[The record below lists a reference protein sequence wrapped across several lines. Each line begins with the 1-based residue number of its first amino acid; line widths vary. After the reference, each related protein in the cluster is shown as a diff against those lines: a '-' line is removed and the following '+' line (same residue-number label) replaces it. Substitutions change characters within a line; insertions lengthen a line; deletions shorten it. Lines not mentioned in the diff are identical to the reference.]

1 MSQPGTFIHP
11 GVPRIDGE
19 PLLSIDDLQTYFH
32 TDEGEV
38 KAVDGVTLAVEEGK
52 TLGIVGESGS
62 GKSVTAFSIMRLI
75 PEEQGRIV
83 GGHITWRG
91 KGEAVGL
98 ESIPIEQMPRYR
110 GAEIAMI
117 FQEPMTSLNPVF
129 KCGWQIAEA
138 ITQHTDAGWDEA
150 RRRAIELLT
159 EVGIDKPEKR
169 MNQYPHELSGGMK
182 QRVMIAMAL
191 ACDPRLLIC
200 DEPTT
205 ALDVTIQQQILD
217 LIGKLQRER
226 NMAVLFITHDLGVV
240 AEITDFVVVMC
251 PGETL
256 RLLDSGDDGKD
267 SAGFDRG
274 GHIVEFG
281 SVTDIFNNPQHP
293 YTKGLIACRP
303 TLKTCSKRLPTISD
317 FIQAEKQGM
326 TLDPTDPYLEIDYP
340 GRATVSREE
349 MRGFGEPLI
358 ELKGIRT
365 WFPIQSGIW
374 QRAIDWDRAV
384 DDVDLTI
391 PRGRTVGLVGESGCG
406 KTTLGR
412 TILQLVRPREGQV
425 FFEGRDLTTLSRKE
439 LRPLRRRLQIIFQ
452 DPYSSLNPRLTVE
465 DTLVE
470 PMTLHGLYEN
480 TQGRRDRAVWLMERV
495 GLKADHLY
503 RYPHEFSGGQRQR
516 ICIAR
521 TLASEPEFI
530 VCDESVS
537 ALDVSIQ
544 AEVINLLLDLQ
555 DEMGLT
561 YLFITHDLS
570 VVKYVSDVVVVMSSS
585 RVMADLYEGEERER
599 IVQEARGGH
608 IVEMKPPDELYRNPE
623 HPYTRKLL
631 AAIPAGDPQQ
641 IRRRR
646 KAAEA

>member
-1 MSQPGTFIHP
+1 MSQPFIHSSVVQP
-11 GVPRIDGE
+11 DTR
-19 PLLSIDDLQTYFH
+19 PLLSIDNLKTYFH
-32 TDEGEV
+32 TEEGRV

-62 GKSVTAFSIMRLI
+62 GKSVTALSVTRLI

-91 KGEAVGL
+91 KNEEVDLG
-98 ESIPIEQMPRYR
+98 SIPIEEMPRYR

-138 ITQHTDAGWDEA
+138 ITQHTSTGWDAA
-150 RRRAIELLT
+150 RKRAIELLV

-191 ACDPRLLIC
+191 ACDPKLLIC

-205 ALDVTIQQQILD
+205 ALDVTIQQQILR
-217 LIGKLQRER
+217 LIARLQRER

-240 AEITDFVVVMC
+240 AEITDFVAVMC

-256 RLLDSGDDGKD
+256 RMLHGQVEGEDDGD
-267 SAGFDRG
+267 NFDRG

-281 SVTDIFNNPQHP
+281 SVTDIFTNPQHP

-303 TLKTCSKRLPTISD
+303 SLKTRSRRLPTIND
-317 FIQAEKQGM
+317 FLRAESEGM
-326 TLDPTDPYLEIDYP
+326 TLDPTDPTLEIDYP
-340 GRATVSREE
+340 GRATVSRED
-349 MRGFGEPLI
+349 MPGFKETLI
-358 ELKGIRT
+358 EVKGVRT

-374 QRAIDWDRAV
+374 QRALDWDRAV
-384 DDVDLTI
+384 DGVDLTI
-391 PRGRTVGLVGESGCG
+391 PRGMTIGLVGESGCG

-425 FFEGRDLTTLSRKE
+425 LFEGRDLTTLSRTE

-452 DPYSSLNPRLTVE
+452 DPYSSLNPRLTIE
-465 DTLVE
+465 DAIVE
-470 PMTLHGLYEN
+470 PMALHGLYGD
-480 TQGRRDRAVWLMERV
+480 TKGRRERAVWLMERV
-495 GLKADHLY
+495 GLKPDHLY

-585 RVMADLYEGEERER
+585 RVMADLYEGEEREKILR
-599 IVQEARGGH
+599 EARGGH
-608 IVEMKPPDELYRNPE
+608 IVEMKHPDELYRNPE

-631 AAIPAGDPQQ
+631 AAIPAGDPEQAS
-641 IRRRR
+641 RK